1 MFDILVY
8 LFENYVHAAACP
20 ESEQLARKLSAAGFE
35 DDEITEAL
43 DWLSGLRAVS
53 GASPLDRLPHP
64 HSLRVY
70 TAEEQATLDASCRGF
85 LSFLEHAGAL
95 DAQTR
100 ELIVERTI
108 ALGGRR
114 VNLHRFKVI
123 VLMVLW
129 QRDEPLDSLILDE
142 LLTDDAS
149 DTGAVLQ

>member
-20 ESEQLARKLSAAGFE
+20 ESDQLARKLSAAGFE
-35 DDEITEAL
+35 EDEITEAL

-53 GASPLDRLPHP
+53 DVSPLARVPHP
-64 HSLRVY
+64 HSVRIY
-70 TAEEQATLDASCRGF
+70 AAEEQATLDADCRGF
-85 LSFLEHAGAL
+85 LAFLENAGAL

-108 ALGGRR
+108 ALGGRN

-142 LLTDDAS
+142 LLTDDADDYPS
-149 DTGAVLQ
+149 VLQ